1 MKQKY
6 FLSGWVC
13 WMIGS
18 SIFLSSCFYYGPV
31 VPDPYIVSDYRQKEN
46 LYYIP
51 SSPTT
56 PLLTEKNDISMT
68 ATRLADT
75 KFTGGEVQAAFMP
88 GKKTG
93 IMGSYFS
100 ARNDAGY
107 TKYNRFEVGAGYV
120 KGFSKKLHF
129 ETYAGFGSGKIS
141 NIHYIGQ
148 SKLKATHFFIQPAF
162 AVGNKKKTV
171 QFSFVS
177 RFEGVNFKVSDT
189 TFNNDREPF
198 TTSQIKSLYDQ
209 PFHVM
214 WQPGFVFKLGWKKIL
229 FHSGYSYSSDLT
241 NPDLHRATGNFSL
254 GIILRLNTSESNV
267 VNLDK

>member
-6 FLSGWVC
+6 FLSRWVC
-13 WMIGS
+13 LVVGS
-18 SIFLSSCFYYGPV
+18 SFFLSSCFYGPIA
-31 VPDPYIVSDYRQKEN
+31 PDPYTVSEYRQKEN
-46 LYYIP
+46 LYYFP
-51 SSPTT
+51 SSPNT

-75 KFTGGEVQAAFMP
+75 KFTGGEVLAAFMP
-88 GKKTG
+88 GKKIG

-100 ARNDAGY
+100 ARNSNYAN
-107 TKYNRFEVGAGYV
+107 YNRFEAGAGYV
-120 KGFSKKLHF
+120 KGFSKGMHF
-129 ETYAGFGSGKIS
+129 ETYAGFGNGKIS
-141 NIHYIGQ
+141 NVHYTGN
-148 SKLKATHFFIQPAF
+148 SNLKLTHFFLQPAI
-162 AVGNKKKTV
+162 AISNKKKTA

-189 TFNNDREPF
+189 TFNNDREHF

-214 WQPGFVFKLGWKKIL
+214 WQPGVVFRLGWKKFL

-267 VNLDK
+267 VNLGK